1 MPKPGI
7 WPELMNQE
15 TLSNYLGVSRDTL
28 RQLRQEATFPV
39 YIFSR
44 YFSKRQVDAWLEGNS
59 APRSLPIDLNS
70 EADNFLSALSLPP
83 KQGNSRTHRGHN
95 NAGGPGINF
104 HPED

>member
-1 MPKPGI
+1 MNPKS
-7 WPELMNQE
+7 WPELMSGK
-15 TLSNYLGVSRDTL
+15 TLCRYLGISRDLLSRL
-28 RQLRQEATFPV
+28 RREATFPGF
-39 YIFSR
+39 IFSR

-70 EADNFLSALSLPP
+70 EADNFLSALSLPH